1 VTSLEELKKEN
12 KSLKNEL
19 ANFKISKSK
28 NLVDGL
34 IAKAKKIK
42 NASIIISKVE
52 GNMNSMRTLS
62 DIIRQKDDNA
72 VMVLAAENEGQ
83 IQLLIA
89 SSNNMI
95 TKGIKAN
102 EIIIQI
108 NNILG
113 SKGGGRPNLAQA
125 GGGQVNKIDAALKEA
140 EKIISNM
147 LA

>member
-1 VTSLEELKKEN
+1 
-12 KSLKNEL
+12 
-19 ANFKISKSK
+19 
-28 NLVDGL
+28 
-34 IAKAKKIK
+34 
-42 NASIIISKVE
+42 
-52 GNMNSMRTLS
+52 MNSMRTLS